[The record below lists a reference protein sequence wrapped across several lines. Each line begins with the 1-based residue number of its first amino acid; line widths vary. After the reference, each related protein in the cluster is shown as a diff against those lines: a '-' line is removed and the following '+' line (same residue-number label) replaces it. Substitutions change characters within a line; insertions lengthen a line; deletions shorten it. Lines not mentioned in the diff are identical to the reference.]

1 MAAMDEGAA
10 RELLAAVAGD
20 VGDAALLW
28 RGEDL
33 DGSDVDLVVLPQ
45 AEARLSSILAA
56 GGLRP
61 ALSDPG
67 HVMWSR
73 PDGIDVTIDVLSA
86 ARWPGYYPPLERV
99 RARADTGDSGLPVAT
114 PEDRLLMLA
123 AEAVTGRPLAKV
135 LRRTRPLVERPGAR
149 ERLAGLAS
157 AEGLE
162 PLAEL
167 VADADRLARRERR
180 GRLPYPAAVATA
192 LRSHAAR
199 AALRERVAARL
210 ASRGPRR
217 GRRGVLITLSGMD
230 GAGKSTFTAAIRAH
244 LEARGLPARDEIV
257 RIGRRGATL
266 DRIAVPVKRLLRRE
280 GGTADPVAAGD
291 EAAKASGRAPEES
304 PRRGIGWLWTVI
316 VALENALSARR
327 IARGRREASIVTDR
341 WLLDYLVDF
350 ELRYG
355 RHPLGTRVLRA
366 GVPNADLAL
375 LLEIDAETSAQ
386 RKPGD
391 QAPAVLAR
399 MEARYAALAPE
410 LRLIRVDGRA
420 PREDVEATIVA
431 LVDSLIAA
439 DARA

>member
-1 MAAMDEGAA
+1 MDEGAA
-10 RELLAAVAGD
+10 RALLAAVAGD

-45 AEARLSSILAA
+45 AEARMSAVLAA
-56 GGLRP
+56 AGLRP

-67 HVMWSR
+67 HVMWSAQ
-73 PDGIDVTIDVLSA
+73 GGSGVMVDVLSA
-86 ARWPGYYPPLERV
+86 ARWPAYYPPLERV
-99 RARADTGDSGLPVAT
+99 RTRAEGGRAGLPVAS

-135 LRRTRPLVERPGAR
+135 VRRARRLVDSPDAPD
-149 ERLAGLAS
+149 RLARVAS
-157 AEGLE
+157 EEGLE
-162 PLAEL
+162 PLAGLIE
-167 VADADRLARRERR
+167 DPDRLARRERR
-180 GRLPYPAAVATA
+180 GRLPYPHAAALA
-192 LRSHAAR
+192 LRSQAAR
-199 AALRERVAARL
+199 SALRERIAARL
-210 ASRGPRR
+210 GSDRRSRRR
-217 GRRGVLITLSGMD
+217 GMLITLSGMD

-244 LEARGLPARDEIV
+244 LESRGLDARDEIV

-266 DRIAVPVKRLLRRE
+266 DKIAVPVKKLLRRE

-291 EAAKASGRAPEES
+291 EAAKASGRPPEEA

-316 VALENALSARR
+316 VALENAMAARR
-327 IARGRREASIVTDR
+327 IARGRRESSIVTDR

-355 RHPLGTRVLRA
+355 RHPLGARILRA
-366 GVPNADLAL
+366 GVPSPDIAF
-375 LLEIDAETSAQ
+375 LLEIDAATSAQ

-399 MEARYAALAPE
+399 MEEKYAALAPE
-410 LRLIRVDGRA
+410 LGLIRVDGRA
-420 PREDVEATIVA
+420 PREHVEATVVA

-439 DARA
+439 TRPEP